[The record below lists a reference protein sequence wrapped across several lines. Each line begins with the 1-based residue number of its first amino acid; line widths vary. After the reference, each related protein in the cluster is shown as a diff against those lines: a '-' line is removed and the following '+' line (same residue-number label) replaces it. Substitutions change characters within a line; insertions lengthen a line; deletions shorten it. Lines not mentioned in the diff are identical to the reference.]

1 MAFLGRLVRTSPAW
15 RTLASPK
22 TVTPLRPRSRVLPL
36 RLYLITNHVG
46 STDHQSQ
53 SNASEV
59 LPKRS
64 APDAWGPYSVFPF
77 VLAGSFGVGV
87 VESAY
92 ADGDEAAFKP
102 PLPSESSPSYEVLE
116 ETAKKERQR
125 IEELLRSKGMQR
137 GSYPRFTV
145 AVNGQKVTIKFQI
158 PPACEVSQ
166 LIANLVSHLGLKVE
180 DCGSSSDMLLR
191 AWDSAV
197 AWQLTLNPLEK
208 RKEVEGDVGYSKD
221 INSHNADLCILIFR
235 SLISSEKAE
244 IEFIKQGSL
253 TPKELDA
260 FVSVLE
266 LAGRKLAQKKTLE
279 RRPGEGTTWV
289 PSTKNSVAEHKSSG
303 VRIYGLDEPHG
314 YSPNKEISWDNIA
327 GYDQQKREIE
337 DTILLAL
344 QSPKVYDDIARGTRH
359 KFESNKPRAVL
370 FEGPPGTGKTSCAH
384 IIANQA
390 GVPLF
395 YVPLEFVLSKY
406 NDESGRLLG
415 RVFSLAN
422 AFPNGAII
430 FLDEID
436 SFAVARD
443 SELYEATC
451 RILSML
457 LRQIDGFEQSKKV
470 VVIAATNRKQ
480 DLGPALISRFGSMI
494 TFGLPGHQNR
504 QEIAAQYAKHLT
516 KRELEEFATVTEA
529 MSGRDIRDVCQQA
542 ERSWASKIIRGQV
555 RKDGEG
561 GGCLPPLQE
570 YIAMTRRK
578 SSLGIL

>member
-1 MAFLGRLVRTSPAW
+1 MAFLGRLVRASPAW

-22 TVTPLRPRSRVLPL
+22 TVTPLRSRSRVLPL
-36 RLYLITNHVG
+36 RLYHITNHVG

-235 SLISSEKAE
+235 SLVSSEKAE

-279 RRPGEGTTWV
+279 RRPGEGTKWV
-289 PSTKNSVAEHKSSG
+289 PSAKNSVAEHKSSG

-344 QSPKVYDDIARGTRH
+344 QSPKVYDDIARGTQH

-390 GVPLF
+390 
-395 YVPLEFVLSKY
+395 
-406 NDESGRLLG
+406 
-415 RVFSLAN
+415 
-422 AFPNGAII
+422 
-430 FLDEID
+430 ID

-542 ERSWASKIIRGQV
+542 ERSWASKIIRGKV

>member
-1 MAFLGRLVRTSPAW
+1 MAFLGRLVRASPAW

-22 TVTPLRPRSRVLPL
+22 TVTPLRSRSRVLPL
-36 RLYLITNHVG
+36 RLYHR

-235 SLISSEKAE
+235 SLVSSEKAGELQE

-279 RRPGEGTTWV
+279 RRPGEGTKWV
-289 PSTKNSVAEHKSSG
+289 PSAKNSVAEHKSSG

-344 QSPKVYDDIARGTRH
+344 QSPKVYDDIARGTQH

-422 AFPNGAII
+422 AFSNGAII

-542 ERSWASKIIRGQV
+542 ERSWASKIIRGKV

>member
-390 GVPLF
+390 
-395 YVPLEFVLSKY
+395 
-406 NDESGRLLG
+406 
-415 RVFSLAN
+415 
-422 AFPNGAII
+422 
-430 FLDEID
+430 ID

>member
-1 MAFLGRLVRTSPAW
+1 MAVLGRLVRTSPAW
-15 RTLASPK
+15 RTLAFPK

-36 RLYLITNHVG
+36 RLHHITNHVG
-46 STDHQSQ
+46 STEHQSQ

-77 VLAGSFGVGV
+77 VMVGLFGVGV

-92 ADGDEAAFKP
+92 ADGDEAALKP
-102 PLPSESSPSYEVLE
+102 PLPSESSSSYEVLE

-125 IEELLRSKGMQR
+125 IEQLLRSKGMQR

-158 PPACEVSQ
+158 PAACEVSH

-180 DCGSSSDMLLR
+180 DRDNSPYMLLR

-253 TPKELDA
+253 TPTELDA

-279 RRPGEGTTWV
+279 RRPGEGTAWV
-289 PSTKNSVAEHKSSG
+289 PSAKNSVVDHKSLG
-303 VRIYGLDEPHG
+303 MRIYGLDEPHG

-337 DTILLAL
+337 NTILLAL
-344 QSPKVYDDIARGTRH
+344 QSPKVYDDIARGTRR

-384 IIANQA
+384 IIANHA
-390 GVPLF
+390 
-395 YVPLEFVLSKY
+395 
-406 NDESGRLLG
+406 
-415 RVFSLAN
+415 
-422 AFPNGAII
+422 
-430 FLDEID
+430 ID

-443 SELYEATC
+443 SELYEAT
-451 RILSML
+451 RKILSVL
-457 LRQIDGFEQSKKV
+457 LRQIDGFEQDKKL

-480 DLGPALISRFGSMI
+480 DLDPALISRFDSII

-516 KRELEEFATVTEA
+516 KLELEEFATVTEA

-542 ERSWASKIIRGQV
+542 ERSWASKIIRGLV

-561 GGCLPPLQE
+561 GGCLPPLRE
-570 YIAMTRRK
+570 YIESAMTRRK
-578 SSLGIL
+578 SLLL

>member
-1 MAFLGRLVRTSPAW
+1 MAFLGRLVRASPAW

-22 TVTPLRPRSRVLPL
+22 TVTPLRSRSRVLPL
-36 RLYLITNHVG
+36 RLYHITNHVG

-235 SLISSEKAE
+235 SLVSSEKAGELQE

-279 RRPGEGTTWV
+279 RRPGEGTKWV
-289 PSTKNSVAEHKSSG
+289 PSAKNSVAEHKSSG

-344 QSPKVYDDIARGTRH
+344 QSPKVYDDIARGTQH

-390 GVPLF
+390 
-395 YVPLEFVLSKY
+395 
-406 NDESGRLLG
+406 
-415 RVFSLAN
+415 
-422 AFPNGAII
+422 
-430 FLDEID
+430 ID

-542 ERSWASKIIRGQV
+542 ERSWASKIIRGKV